1 MSAAFPFPI
10 TLGETTKTMSEPSTP
25 TPPAPRP
32 TSALA
37 DQFDKAAPTL
47 MGTMIVLTAGI
58 LLSSWRNEA
67 VATSDRAALRAEI
80 VALRQERGEL
90 DRRVLALEADSRQRA
105 HELTQTQKSLDKIEA
120 YNGKT
125 MLEIQQINL
134 QLAEMRGA
142 KKTK

>member
-1 MSAAFPFPI
+1 MSAAFPI
-10 TLGETTKTMSEPSTP
+10 ALGETIKTMTEPSTP
-25 TPPAPRP
+25 APTTRP

-37 DQFDKAAPTL
+37 ELLDKAAPSLLGTL
-47 MGTMIVLTAGI
+47 ILLLGGI

-67 VATSDRAALRAEI
+67 IASSDRASLRAEI

-90 DRRVLALEADSRQRA
+90 DQRLLALEADSRQRA